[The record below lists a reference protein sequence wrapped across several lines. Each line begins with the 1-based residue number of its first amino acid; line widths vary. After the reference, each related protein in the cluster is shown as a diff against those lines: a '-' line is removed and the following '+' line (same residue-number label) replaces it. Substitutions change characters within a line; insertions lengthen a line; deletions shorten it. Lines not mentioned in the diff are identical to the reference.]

1 MIFIETVIGACS
13 RIVLCRKDAG
23 RSEIGRLLA
32 VMMDAAGVNDP
43 GPYATLRL
51 IVVVVVIVERSHNRP
66 GLKPD
71 FHAEDAARKSH
82 GSVLPHN
89 PRLSHPRFTTVSPLC
104 GPGMT

>member
-1 MIFIETVIGACS
+1 MPEGRGTV
-13 RIVLCRKDAG
+13 RN
-23 RSEIGRLLA
+23 RSFARGDDG
-32 VMMDAAGVNDP
+32 VDAAGVNDP